1 MKVKFRQVH
10 NRCKRVLEAAK
21 CAYAN
26 KTKKSI
32 TSHKPGSLDFWQ
44 IANIAV
50 KSTMPSLFNGPEAL
64 FSVSDKAK
72 LFAKEFA
79 KDFSKNSNLKG
90 SGISLPV
97 FHSRTNLKQHNIFCN
112 SQNG

>member
-1 MKVKFRQVH
+1 MH
-10 NRCKRVLEAAK
+10 N
-21 CAYAN
+21 AN

-44 IANIAV
+44 IANSAF
-50 KSTMPSLFNGPEAL
+50 KSAMPSLFNGPEAL

-72 LFAKEFA
+72 LFAK
-79 KDFSKNSNLKG
+79 DFSKNSNLEG
-90 SGISLPV
+90 LGISLPV

-112 SQNG
+112 SQND